1 MATAEIT
8 LAWLQQQPTHIF
20 QTLKKGR
27 TGELCGLE
35 RSGPP
40 LEHTHTHTD
49 PHRCLRVSKKRY
61 VSVCSPAAG
70 FPFDCCSCGEM
81 IRVDVE

>member
-40 LEHTHTHTD
+40 LEHTHTHRSTQMS
-49 PHRCLRVSKKRY
+49 PRVKKALRERVFTCSRVSL
-61 VSVCSPAAG
+61 
-70 FPFDCCSCGEM
+70 
-81 IRVDVE
+81 